1 MGAAGNVETVRE
13 MYRLFA
19 RRDNEGI
26 RRLFDPEIEWVQMEG
41 FPRGGRYVGA
51 DAIFDGVFAGFRERW
66 EDWRAVVERYLDAGG
81 CVVALGF
88 YEGEYRSTGRSV
100 RAEFARLIELEGG
113 RIVRF
118 VQYTD
123 TLKVA
128 EAMGLAGKDR
138 AGVGDDH

>member
-1 MGAAGNVETVRE
+1 MESAVKAADNTEIVRE

-19 RRDNEGI
+19 QRDNEGI

-51 DAIFDGVFAGFRERW
+51 DAIFDGVFAGFREQW
-66 EDWRAVVERYLDAGG
+66 EDWKAVVERFLDAGES
-81 CVVALGF
+81 VVALGF
-88 YEGEYRSTGRSV
+88 YEGRYQSTGRSM
-100 RAEFARLIELEGG
+100 RAEFAHLIELKDG

-128 EAMGLAGKDR
+128 EAMGLIQEGE
-138 AGVGDDH
+138 G